1 MDAISPVK
9 EPSPASSPGLRV
21 AVAGTDGGKVDEHFG
36 QAETFL
42 VYDVT
47 AAGAV
52 LADSRGVSVHAQGAE
67 DRRDTIVRM
76 LADCSSLLVARI
88 GPVPQAK
95 LAAAGIDAT
104 DAFAEQ
110 PVAESLAALWTQ
122 KNNPQPDE
130 PLAPAD
136 FSTFRMMHAMLRVAD
151 MERSLDFYC
160 RLLGMQVLARREHK
174 KNQFTQVY
182 LGYAEGEAGM
192 VLELVQNW
200 SRDEAYT
207 PGDGFGHLAIA
218 VNGIGALCRQL
229 ETEGVPLPRPP
240 RSQRHGE
247 NIVAFAED
255 PDGYRVELVQIFPTQ
270 QETQA

>member
-1 MDAISPVK
+1 MDASPPVK
-9 EPSPASSPGLRV
+9 ELSPASSPGLRV
-21 AVAGTDGGKVDEHFG
+21 AVAGKKGGSVDQHFG

-42 VYDVT
+42 IYDVT
-47 AAGAV
+47 AAGPA
-52 LADSRGVSVHAQGAE
+52 LAESRSISDHAQGNE

-76 LADCSSLLVARI
+76 LADCSDLLVARI
-88 GPVPQAK
+88 GPMPAAK
-95 LAAAGIDAT
+95 LAAAGINAS
-104 DAFAEQ
+104 DAFAEK

-122 KNNPQPDE
+122 KNNPEPEE

-136 FSTFRMMHAMLRVAD
+136 TSRFRLMHAMLRVSD
-151 MERSLDFYC
+151 MEQSLDFYG

-182 LGYAEGEAGM
+182 LGYGPEESGM

-200 SRDEAYT
+200 SREEPYAQGEA
-207 PGDGFGHLAIA
+207 FGHLAIA

-229 ETEGVPLPRPP
+229 EAEGVPLPRPP
-240 RSQRHGE
+240 RGQRHGE

-255 PDGYRVELVQIFPTQ
+255 PDGYRIELIQISTQ
-270 QETQA
+270 QETEA